1 MPWAHGMDVFSQYFR
16 RLLITNASQIFPNS
30 NRKIENPGNYGILLQ
45 EIQKITQDPQ
55 QAPKIAEVIESSEGD
70 IFRDFDLATFAEHF
84 KLDPFAR
91 VLLGAAFV
99 RISKVDLAVKG
110 KYLLLLVA

>member
-1 MPWAHGMDVFSQYFR
+1 MDVFSQYFR

-45 EIQKITQDPQ
+45 EIQKIAQDPQ
-55 QAPKIAEVIESSEGD
+55 QAAKIAEVIESSEGD
-70 IFRDFDLATFAEHF
+70 IFRDFDLVTFAEHF

-91 VLLGAAFV
+91 ILLGAAFV
-99 RISKVDLAVKG
+99 RTSKGDLAVKG
-110 KYLLLLVA
+110 KFRLSLVA